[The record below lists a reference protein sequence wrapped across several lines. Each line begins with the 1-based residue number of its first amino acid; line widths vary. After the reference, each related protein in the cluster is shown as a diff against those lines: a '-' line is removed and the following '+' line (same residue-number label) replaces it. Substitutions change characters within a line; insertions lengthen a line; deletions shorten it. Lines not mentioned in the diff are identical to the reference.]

1 MSTEWNEERAREM
14 GMQRGLAWLMGL
26 RVRKLHYR
34 DAMRR
39 EFFVS
44 PLEVP
49 TSGEAKTEVELLLGS
64 LR

>member
-1 MSTEWNEERAREM
+1 MNTEWNEERAREM
-14 GMQRGLAWLMGL
+14 AVQRGVAWLMGL
-26 RVRKLHYR
+26 RVKQPRYR
-34 DAMRR
+34 DAMRH